1 MIFRNWFDNEPKETM
16 FCAVV
21 SLIALILSLGGWGRE
36 LIPVDTAWIAIVLCG
51 IPIVTGAAVALIRE
65 HDIKADLLVS
75 IALIASVATREYF
88 AAGEVA
94 LIMQIGS
101 LLEDFTADR
110 DRKGIEGLIRLT
122 PKTAR
127 VVRSGIETIVAA
139 EEVRAGDR
147 LVVLAGEM
155 IPADGILVSGETS
168 VDQSVMTGESMPVDK
183 SAGDELMSGTVN
195 LYGVFEMQ
203 ADKACA
209 DSSLQ
214 RMIALAE
221 EADANKAPIVGLA
234 DRWASWM
241 VAIALGCALIVWL
254 ITGEFMRAV
263 TVLVV
268 FCPCAFVLAT
278 PTAVAAAIGNLT
290 KYGILIRTG
299 DALERLSQVD
309 CAAFDKTGTLTCGKP
324 EVTAVESFG
333 GMSRDEVLSLTAA
346 AEQRSEHPLGKA
358 VVSYYKASG
367 IESKYVTEA
376 GDFQTLAG
384 KGVRAKVDDHEIL
397 AGKPALFDETG
408 ISLADHQALL
418 DRYQADG
425 STVICTA
432 VNGSPVGMVALSDT
446 LRPDAVQTVA
456 GIKSVGI
463 TPMLLTGDNAAAAG
477 TVCDAVGIGEVR
489 SGLLPEDKLNI
500 VRREGGRKVCMIG
513 DGVNDAPAISAAY
526 AGIAMGGI
534 GSDIAVES
542 ADAVLVG
549 DEISRLPYLFR
560 LTKKAMRKVRQN
572 ITFSMIFNFAAII
585 LSGFGILTPVT
596 AALVHNFGSVFVV
609 VNAAMLLAEKDGG
622 EQKRKERGSAATQA
636 AAEQVL

>member
-110 DRKGIEGLIRLT
+110 ARKGIEGLIRLT

-168 VDQSVMTGESMPVDK
+168 VDQSVMTGE
-183 SAGDELMSGTVN
+183 
-195 LYGVFEMQ
+195 
-203 ADKACA
+203 
-209 DSSLQ
+209 
-214 RMIALAE
+214 
-221 EADANKAPIVGLA
+221 
-234 DRWASWM
+234 
-241 VAIALGCALIVWL
+241 
-254 ITGEFMRAV
+254 
-263 TVLVV
+263 
-268 FCPCAFVLAT
+268 
-278 PTAVAAAIGNLT
+278 
-290 KYGILIRTG
+290 
-299 DALERLSQVD
+299 
-309 CAAFDKTGTLTCGKP
+309 
-324 EVTAVESFG
+324 
-333 GMSRDEVLSLTAA
+333 
-346 AEQRSEHPLGKA
+346 
-358 VVSYYKASG
+358 
-367 IESKYVTEA
+367 
-376 GDFQTLAG
+376 
-384 KGVRAKVDDHEIL
+384 
-397 AGKPALFDETG
+397 
-408 ISLADHQALL
+408 
-418 DRYQADG
+418 

-609 VNAAMLLAEKDGG
+609 VNAAMLLAENDGG